1 MGNKPSSVTGD
12 VGQLNFIEKDEA
24 LSIMLGN
31 QEDKNE
37 NEWTTVR
44 SRTPKRNKNYNR
56 SNTVLVPEI
65 LHARKNVDL
74 NHKSSDQPHYSSKK
88 TTILQPSRNNDLN
101 KKPLDQPDRSL
112 MNEKANVVY
121 NSQSNNISKN
131 LLARPEDS
139 VIIEGSITIQNPQN
153 VDLKEKSSHQADDSI
168 IDQNEVTQTSLVTH
182 IDFSENKAGSVAQSN
197 FSEKDDE
204 VFARLLQQQE
214 DELAVA
220 NFANQSNS
228 LDDQWE
234 EVQHKKR
241 RSKKA

>member
-65 LHARKNVDL
+65 LHARKNVDS

-88 TTILQPSRNNDLN
+88 ITILQTSRNN
-101 KKPLDQPDRSL
+101 
-112 MNEKANVVY
+112 
-121 NSQSNNISKN
+121 
-131 LLARPEDS
+131 
-139 VIIEGSITIQNPQN
+139 
-153 VDLKEKSSHQADDSI
+153 DLKEKSSHQADDSI

-182 IDFSENKAGSVAQSN
+182 IDFSENKAASVAQSN

-234 EVQHKKR
+234 E
-241 RSKKA
+241 